1 MFLQQPC
8 LLKNLSLIQI
18 THTQFFRLDLIT
30 FYIEQLACVGSLLG
44 NSVLQP
50 SAALRLCT
58 IYRSYLLVRYMGAC
72 CPVKVNYSYIHYTKY
87 RLLMVT
93 RKFKQKAADV
103 TLPGVEL
110 IGLFLYV
117 HALFEHDCS
126 FFVCMYALH
135 SLLGLGGLEF
145 CSE

>member
-1 MFLQQPC
+1 M
-8 LLKNLSLIQI
+8 
-18 THTQFFRLDLIT
+18 QFVRLDLIT

-44 NSVLQP
+44 NSLLQP
-50 SAALRLCT
+50 SAVLRLCT

-72 CPVKVNYSYIHYTKY
+72 CPVKVNYSYIHYTIY

-117 HALFEHDCS
+117 HTPLHGTFPHHDCS
-126 FFVCMYALH
+126 IFVYVCTAFFIWAW
-135 SLLGLGGLEF
+135 
-145 CSE
+145 